1 MPSRLNP
8 LRGLVHGSI
17 EGLGPV
23 PFVQP
28 LCKHLH
34 RPLSHRDLPS
44 AFICALVHRKDRT
57 CGCRWC
63 IPKSV
68 SVAESCGN
76 CQLLLQS
83 RTFLRRCR
91 GKPGLEPRR
100 SARVMSS
107 RLWRRRMPVLSLLP
121 NYHPSDPAKCLIVT
135 GLGWRRNS
143 LACFGLVGAAVG
155 LTEW

>member
-44 AFICALVHRKDRT
+44 AFICALVHRRERT
-57 CGCRWC
+57 RGCRWC

-68 SVAESCGN
+68 SVAEDCGN

-100 SARVMSS
+100 SARRVMSS
-107 RLWRRRMPVLSLLP
+107 GTVEAADACSESSTELSSIGPSEMSDCNRPRLAPQQS
-121 NYHPSDPAKCLIVT
+121 S
-135 GLGWRRNS
+135 
-143 LACFGLVGAAVG
+143 
-155 LTEW
+155 

>member
-44 AFICALVHRKDRT
+44 AFICALVHERERT
-57 CGCRWC
+57 RGCRWC
-63 IPKSV
+63 FPKSV
-68 SVAESCGN
+68 SVAENCGN
-76 CQLLLQS
+76 CQLLQS

-91 GKPGLEPRR
+91 GKPGLDTDEGRSGTGGLQGALVPGGNSNSDLPEAPPDRATFQSPAGRAPR
-100 SARVMSS
+100 A
-107 RLWRRRMPVLSLLP
+107 
-121 NYHPSDPAKCLIVT
+121 
-135 GLGWRRNS
+135 
-143 LACFGLVGAAVG
+143 ACPIMMLRA
-155 LTEW
+155 